1 MKVTELNEGK
11 KIAYAVKKTVL
22 TLDGGRI
29 ALDLQKYQKDYPVTL
44 DFMTDGEGNLLM
56 NAFDSLRAYVAE
68 VRLPAYETE
77 TVEVEDEESDAADT
91 TPADEQD
98 AAAQAGV
105 TGETQDAETT
115 AQGETQKK
123 TVTRRLPLDMSKV
136 ELDLFAIDGIYINQL
151 HARCRDSNI
160 PALAGV
166 LAVVVVAL
174 RLAAILVAPQRH
186 SSPLGVSRLMP
197 SRALGGGLLAELVVV
212 LAVCGVLRG
221 QAVSAAIVV
230 LRLVLAH
237 VEARDLLA
245 VHAERRV
252 YARVAGTKHVAQAER
267 RDVHHNARL
276 VLIVHQHIIGGEH
289 GLHGHAHCIKVV
301 SHLSFLLKTRR
312 PAG

>member
-44 DFMTDGEGNLLM
+44 DFMTDGEGNMLM

-68 VRLPAYETE
+68 IRLPAYETE
-77 TVEVEDEESDAADT
+77 TVEVEDEETDAADT

-105 TGETQDAETT
+105 TEEAQDAEAA

-151 HARCRDSNI
+151 D
-160 PALAGV
+160 
-166 LAVVVVAL
+166 
-174 RLAAILVAPQRH
+174 
-186 SSPLGVSRLMP
+186 
-197 SRALGGGLLAELVVV
+197 
-212 LAVCGVLRG
+212 
-221 QAVSAAIVV
+221 
-230 LRLVLAH
+230 
-237 VEARDLLA
+237 
-245 VHAERRV
+245 
-252 YARVAGTKHVAQAER
+252 
-267 RDVHHNARL
+267 
-276 VLIVHQHIIGGEH
+276 GE
-289 GLHGHAHCIKVV
+289 
-301 SHLSFLLKTRR
+301 F
-312 PAG
+312 

>member
-68 VRLPAYETE
+68 IRLPAYETE
-77 TVEVEDEESDAADT
+77 TVEVEDEETDAADT

-98 AAAQAGV
+98 AAEEAGV
-105 TGETQDAETT
+105 TGETQDAEAA

-151 HARCRDSNI
+151 D
-160 PALAGV
+160 
-166 LAVVVVAL
+166 
-174 RLAAILVAPQRH
+174 
-186 SSPLGVSRLMP
+186 
-197 SRALGGGLLAELVVV
+197 
-212 LAVCGVLRG
+212 
-221 QAVSAAIVV
+221 
-230 LRLVLAH
+230 
-237 VEARDLLA
+237 
-245 VHAERRV
+245 
-252 YARVAGTKHVAQAER
+252 
-267 RDVHHNARL
+267 
-276 VLIVHQHIIGGEH
+276 GE
-289 GLHGHAHCIKVV
+289 
-301 SHLSFLLKTRR
+301 F
-312 PAG
+312 

>member
-44 DFMTDGEGNLLM
+44 DFVTDGEGNLLM

-105 TGETQDAETT
+105 TGEAQDAEAA

-136 ELDLFAIDGIYINQL
+136 ELDLFAIGGIYINQL
-151 HARCRDSNI
+151 D
-160 PALAGV
+160 
-166 LAVVVVAL
+166 
-174 RLAAILVAPQRH
+174 
-186 SSPLGVSRLMP
+186 
-197 SRALGGGLLAELVVV
+197 
-212 LAVCGVLRG
+212 
-221 QAVSAAIVV
+221 
-230 LRLVLAH
+230 
-237 VEARDLLA
+237 
-245 VHAERRV
+245 
-252 YARVAGTKHVAQAER
+252 
-267 RDVHHNARL
+267 
-276 VLIVHQHIIGGEH
+276 GE
-289 GLHGHAHCIKVV
+289 
-301 SHLSFLLKTRR
+301 F
-312 PAG
+312 

>member
-44 DFMTDGEGNLLM
+44 DFVTDGEGNLLM

-136 ELDLFAIDGIYINQL
+136 ELDLFAIGGIYINQL
-151 HARCRDSNI
+151 D
-160 PALAGV
+160 
-166 LAVVVVAL
+166 
-174 RLAAILVAPQRH
+174 
-186 SSPLGVSRLMP
+186 
-197 SRALGGGLLAELVVV
+197 
-212 LAVCGVLRG
+212 
-221 QAVSAAIVV
+221 
-230 LRLVLAH
+230 
-237 VEARDLLA
+237 
-245 VHAERRV
+245 
-252 YARVAGTKHVAQAER
+252 
-267 RDVHHNARL
+267 
-276 VLIVHQHIIGGEH
+276 GE
-289 GLHGHAHCIKVV
+289 
-301 SHLSFLLKTRR
+301 F
-312 PAG
+312 

>member
-77 TVEVEDEESDAADT
+77 TVEVEDEETAAADT
-91 TPADEQD
+91 TPADERD
-98 AAAQAGV
+98 AAKEAGV
-105 TGETQDAETT
+105 TRETQDTEDG

-151 HARCRDSNI
+151 D
-160 PALAGV
+160 
-166 LAVVVVAL
+166 
-174 RLAAILVAPQRH
+174 
-186 SSPLGVSRLMP
+186 
-197 SRALGGGLLAELVVV
+197 
-212 LAVCGVLRG
+212 
-221 QAVSAAIVV
+221 
-230 LRLVLAH
+230 
-237 VEARDLLA
+237 
-245 VHAERRV
+245 
-252 YARVAGTKHVAQAER
+252 
-267 RDVHHNARL
+267 
-276 VLIVHQHIIGGEH
+276 GE
-289 GLHGHAHCIKVV
+289 
-301 SHLSFLLKTRR
+301 F
-312 PAG
+312 

>member
-44 DFMTDGEGNLLM
+44 DFMTDGEGNMLM

-68 VRLPAYETE
+68 IRLPAYETE
-77 TVEVEDEESDAADT
+77 TVEVEDEETDAADT

-105 TGETQDAETT
+105 TGEMQDAEAA

-151 HARCRDSNI
+151 D
-160 PALAGV
+160 
-166 LAVVVVAL
+166 
-174 RLAAILVAPQRH
+174 
-186 SSPLGVSRLMP
+186 
-197 SRALGGGLLAELVVV
+197 
-212 LAVCGVLRG
+212 
-221 QAVSAAIVV
+221 
-230 LRLVLAH
+230 
-237 VEARDLLA
+237 
-245 VHAERRV
+245 
-252 YARVAGTKHVAQAER
+252 
-267 RDVHHNARL
+267 
-276 VLIVHQHIIGGEH
+276 GE
-289 GLHGHAHCIKVV
+289 
-301 SHLSFLLKTRR
+301 F
-312 PAG
+312 

>member
-105 TGETQDAETT
+105 TEEAQAAEAA
-115 AQGETQKK
+115 AQGEMQKK

-136 ELDLFAIDGIYINQL
+136 ELDLFAIGGIYINQL
-151 HARCRDSNI
+151 D
-160 PALAGV
+160 
-166 LAVVVVAL
+166 
-174 RLAAILVAPQRH
+174 
-186 SSPLGVSRLMP
+186 
-197 SRALGGGLLAELVVV
+197 
-212 LAVCGVLRG
+212 
-221 QAVSAAIVV
+221 
-230 LRLVLAH
+230 
-237 VEARDLLA
+237 
-245 VHAERRV
+245 
-252 YARVAGTKHVAQAER
+252 
-267 RDVHHNARL
+267 
-276 VLIVHQHIIGGEH
+276 GE
-289 GLHGHAHCIKVV
+289 
-301 SHLSFLLKTRR
+301 F
-312 PAG
+312 

>member
-77 TVEVEDEESDAADT
+77 TVEVEDEETTAADT

-98 AAAQAGV
+98 AAEEAGV
-105 TGETQDAETT
+105 TGETQDAEAA

-151 HARCRDSNI
+151 D
-160 PALAGV
+160 
-166 LAVVVVAL
+166 
-174 RLAAILVAPQRH
+174 
-186 SSPLGVSRLMP
+186 
-197 SRALGGGLLAELVVV
+197 
-212 LAVCGVLRG
+212 
-221 QAVSAAIVV
+221 
-230 LRLVLAH
+230 
-237 VEARDLLA
+237 
-245 VHAERRV
+245 
-252 YARVAGTKHVAQAER
+252 
-267 RDVHHNARL
+267 
-276 VLIVHQHIIGGEH
+276 GE
-289 GLHGHAHCIKVV
+289 
-301 SHLSFLLKTRR
+301 F
-312 PAG
+312 

>member
-77 TVEVEDEESDAADT
+77 TVEVEDEETTAADT

-105 TGETQDAETT
+105 TEEAQDAET
-115 AQGETQKK
+115 ASQGETQKK

-151 HARCRDSNI
+151 D
-160 PALAGV
+160 
-166 LAVVVVAL
+166 
-174 RLAAILVAPQRH
+174 
-186 SSPLGVSRLMP
+186 
-197 SRALGGGLLAELVVV
+197 
-212 LAVCGVLRG
+212 
-221 QAVSAAIVV
+221 
-230 LRLVLAH
+230 
-237 VEARDLLA
+237 
-245 VHAERRV
+245 
-252 YARVAGTKHVAQAER
+252 
-267 RDVHHNARL
+267 
-276 VLIVHQHIIGGEH
+276 GE
-289 GLHGHAHCIKVV
+289 
-301 SHLSFLLKTRR
+301 F
-312 PAG
+312 

>member
-44 DFMTDGEGNLLM
+44 DFMTDGEGNMLM

-77 TVEVEDEESDAADT
+77 TVEVEDEETAAADT

-98 AAAQAGV
+98 AAEEAGV

-151 HARCRDSNI
+151 D
-160 PALAGV
+160 
-166 LAVVVVAL
+166 
-174 RLAAILVAPQRH
+174 
-186 SSPLGVSRLMP
+186 
-197 SRALGGGLLAELVVV
+197 
-212 LAVCGVLRG
+212 
-221 QAVSAAIVV
+221 
-230 LRLVLAH
+230 
-237 VEARDLLA
+237 
-245 VHAERRV
+245 
-252 YARVAGTKHVAQAER
+252 
-267 RDVHHNARL
+267 
-276 VLIVHQHIIGGEH
+276 GE
-289 GLHGHAHCIKVV
+289 
-301 SHLSFLLKTRR
+301 F
-312 PAG
+312 

>member
-68 VRLPAYETE
+68 IRLPAYETE
-77 TVEVEDEESDAADT
+77 TVEVEDEETAAADT

-105 TGETQDAETT
+105 TEEAQDAETV

-136 ELDLFAIDGIYINQL
+136 ELELFAIDGIYINQL
-151 HARCRDSNI
+151 D
-160 PALAGV
+160 
-166 LAVVVVAL
+166 
-174 RLAAILVAPQRH
+174 
-186 SSPLGVSRLMP
+186 
-197 SRALGGGLLAELVVV
+197 
-212 LAVCGVLRG
+212 
-221 QAVSAAIVV
+221 
-230 LRLVLAH
+230 
-237 VEARDLLA
+237 
-245 VHAERRV
+245 
-252 YARVAGTKHVAQAER
+252 
-267 RDVHHNARL
+267 
-276 VLIVHQHIIGGEH
+276 GE
-289 GLHGHAHCIKVV
+289 
-301 SHLSFLLKTRR
+301 F
-312 PAG
+312 

>member
-151 HARCRDSNI
+151 D
-160 PALAGV
+160 
-166 LAVVVVAL
+166 
-174 RLAAILVAPQRH
+174 
-186 SSPLGVSRLMP
+186 
-197 SRALGGGLLAELVVV
+197 
-212 LAVCGVLRG
+212 
-221 QAVSAAIVV
+221 
-230 LRLVLAH
+230 
-237 VEARDLLA
+237 
-245 VHAERRV
+245 
-252 YARVAGTKHVAQAER
+252 
-267 RDVHHNARL
+267 
-276 VLIVHQHIIGGEH
+276 GE
-289 GLHGHAHCIKVV
+289 
-301 SHLSFLLKTRR
+301 F
-312 PAG
+312 

>member
-44 DFMTDGEGNLLM
+44 DFVTDGEGNLLM

-77 TVEVEDEESDAADT
+77 TVEVEDEETTAADT

-98 AAAQAGV
+98 ATAQAGV
-105 TGETQDAETT
+105 TEEAQDTEDG

-151 HARCRDSNI
+151 D
-160 PALAGV
+160 
-166 LAVVVVAL
+166 
-174 RLAAILVAPQRH
+174 
-186 SSPLGVSRLMP
+186 
-197 SRALGGGLLAELVVV
+197 
-212 LAVCGVLRG
+212 
-221 QAVSAAIVV
+221 
-230 LRLVLAH
+230 
-237 VEARDLLA
+237 
-245 VHAERRV
+245 
-252 YARVAGTKHVAQAER
+252 
-267 RDVHHNARL
+267 
-276 VLIVHQHIIGGEH
+276 GE
-289 GLHGHAHCIKVV
+289 
-301 SHLSFLLKTRR
+301 F
-312 PAG
+312 